1 MATLVRDLRYEIKLF
16 VSSCKTGVSEAPKEQ
31 RLDASTDASIDASIA
46 PDSES
51 PSTELAQSAA
61 ADCTNNTTTDADEN
75 VKRVKEK
82 RGIKEKR

>member
-31 RLDASTDASIDASIA
+31 RLDASTDASIA
-46 PDSES
+46 PDFES